1 MKLGMNMNQ
10 ITASAKPSADV
21 SVVPEFK
28 DGKTAFQE
36 MCTMCHNTNRID
48 KAVKSPECWK
58 ATVTK
63 RLHGGAIDDAKLVD
77 MITDYLVNRS
87 TGGQRAEAK

>member
-1 MKLGMNMNQ
+1 V
-10 ITASAKPSADV
+10 SAKPSADA
-21 SVVPEFK
+21 SVMPEFK

-48 KAVKSPECWK
+48 KAIKSAECWK

-63 RLHGGAIDDAKLVD
+63 RLHGGAIDDPKLVD